1 MEKVLNIKIDEKT
14 WKQCKL
20 PVRYGGLGV
29 RSTVDVSLP
38 AFLSST
44 FASQKVSN
52 SILPDD
58 LKDKAYEDQE
68 AAVISYSNKEGIS
81 HSNFP
86 TVKHIQRNWDA
97 PLCEIG
103 INSLINESINLT
115 EKARLLAVSAEHSGD
130 WLNAIPIPSLGLK
143 LDNNQLRISCGLR
156 LGTILC
162 HPHKC
167 VCGSLVDELGT
178 HGLSCKKSS
187 GRYARHAHI
196 NDLIRRSLQSIN
208 VPSTLEPLGLSRDD
222 GKRPD
227 GMTLFPWKK
236 GKIMVWDYTCSDTLA
251 KSYIQAASKNAG
263 KIAEEAE
270 SRKIGKYQKLLQNYE
285 VIPICVETLGP
296 WGPNGLKLIQEIG
309 KKIQDSTKEPR
320 STSFLIQSIS
330 MAVQR
335 GNSASVMGTVE
346 NQRSLEEIYYL

>member
-81 HSNFP
+81 NSNFP

-251 KSYIQAASKNAG
+251 KSYIQAA
-263 KIAEEAE
+263 
-270 SRKIGKYQKLLQNYE
+270 
-285 VIPICVETLGP
+285 
-296 WGPNGLKLIQEIG
+296 
-309 KKIQDSTKEPR
+309 
-320 STSFLIQSIS
+320 
-330 MAVQR
+330 
-335 GNSASVMGTVE
+335 
-346 NQRSLEEIYYL
+346 